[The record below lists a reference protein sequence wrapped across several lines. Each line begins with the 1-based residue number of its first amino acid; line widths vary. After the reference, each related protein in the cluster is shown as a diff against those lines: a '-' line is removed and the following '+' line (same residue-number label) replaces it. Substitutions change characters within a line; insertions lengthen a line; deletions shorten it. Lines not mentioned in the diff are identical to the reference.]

1 MGSVKISIIIIEK
14 YFKQKLYDSKKN
26 KVNYLFDFL
35 MILKR
40 WLWKLNSNLFIKYIY
55 IEKLNRNIYLLLLI
69 LFKIIED
76 NILLFIFVNFY

>member
-40 WLWKLNSNLFIKYIY
+40 WLWKSNSNLFIKYIY